1 MTHGTNVIAN
11 IARNVKGAL
20 HKLLSI
26 KFIFQMSTLSVLSV
40 RNVDVVVLI
49 TLNSKPL
56 VRDEGLYCI
65 EVLSR

>member
-40 RNVDVVVLI
+40 RNVDVAVSI
-49 TLNSKPL
+49 TLNSQSAMK
-56 VRDEGLYCI
+56 VCI
-65 EVLSR
+65 V